1 MKLYVH
7 SQSIRV
13 YMLRFNTY
21 CLSAGYTY
29 RERMGVSVVGEKVIL
44 VPYMK
49 EHVPRYHVW
58 MQDPAILQAT
68 ASEPLTLDQEYE
80 MQLSWVQDPLKQTFI
95 VLDKELVVGD
105 FIHGEPHSEAMVGDV
120 NIFMNDSDDSQIA
133 EVEIM
138 IAEPKSRGKGLAKES
153 ILVMMAFAVENLGI
167 HKFRAKIGESNE
179 ASLNLFKKLGFME
192 TSRSE
197 IFKEVTLELPV
208 MESKREE
215 LHQLFGKVI
224 THF

>member
-1 MKLYVH
+1 MSFTESLCPPKFPGNFGGLDEALCAF
-7 SQSIRV
+7 IV

-80 MQLSWVQDPLKQTFI
+80 MQLSWVQDPLSM
-95 VLDKELVVGD
+95 
-105 FIHGEPHSEAMVGDV
+105 H
-120 NIFMNDSDDSQIA
+120 
-133 EVEIM
+133 
-138 IAEPKSRGKGLAKES
+138 
-153 ILVMMAFAVENLGI
+153 
-167 HKFRAKIGESNE
+167 
-179 ASLNLFKKLGFME
+179 
-192 TSRSE
+192 
-197 IFKEVTLELPV
+197 
-208 MESKREE
+208 
-215 LHQLFGKVI
+215 
-224 THF
+224 